1 MFKAQWNFFPYEL
14 LSVVES
20 CFCPKDSKLRSLSV
34 ILTDNYYFFSLFQLK
49 HLEIL
54 DLAYNRL
61 SWVEV
66 SQLFLSETVVS

>member
-1 MFKAQWNFFPYEL
+1 MEQWNFFPYEL

-20 CFCPKDSKLRSLSV
+20 CLCPKDSKLRSPSG
-34 ILTDNYYFFSLFQLK
+34 ILTDNCYFFSLFQLK

-61 SWVEV
+61 SFIP
-66 SQLFLSETVVS
+66 SNIGKLR